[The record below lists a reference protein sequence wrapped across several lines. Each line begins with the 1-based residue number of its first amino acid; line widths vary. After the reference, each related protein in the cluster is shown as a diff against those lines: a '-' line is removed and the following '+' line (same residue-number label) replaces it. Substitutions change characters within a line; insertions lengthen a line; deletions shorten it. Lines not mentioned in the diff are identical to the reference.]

1 MVPKDLVLSVETSAT
16 ALCQKISKHMV
27 YISFPPADPKMA
39 NDEKKKKKRQHE
51 SLRFVG
57 RSFGAKGKLVKNS
70 TLISLNTDEVNLCM
84 LHA

>member
-27 YISFPPADPKMA
+27 YISSPLADPKMA
-39 NDEKKKKKRQHE
+39 NDKKKKRQHE

-70 TLISLNTDEVNLCM
+70 TLISLNTDEVNLCK
-84 LHA
+84 LNA